1 MGLNY
6 YKVYVGVNSKRG
18 LIAPSKVEY
27 NKKEKRAVNT
37 EYMVENDHSKSK
49 KVEDMMSTQNIM
61 GTTGTVNNEDN
72 NIVIKSSNQTNKN
85 KSVKSLE
92 IRLK

>member
-1 MGLNY
+1 MGLQQ

-18 LIAPSKVEY
+18 LITPSKVEY

-37 EYMVENDHSKSK
+37 EYMVESDHSKSK
-49 KVEDMMSTQNIM
+49 KVEDIMSTQNIM

>member
-1 MGLNY
+1 M
-6 YKVYVGVNSKRG
+6 YVGVNSKRG
-18 LIAPSKVEY
+18 LITPRKVEY

-49 KVEDMMSTQNIM
+49 KVEDIMSTQNIM

>member
-1 MGLNY
+1 MGLKY

-18 LIAPSKVEY
+18 LITPSKVEY

-49 KVEDMMSTQNIM
+49 KVEDIMSTQNIM

-72 NIVIKSSNQTNKN
+72 NIVIKSNNPTNKN
-85 KSVKSLE
+85 KSDKSL
-92 IRLK
+92 

>member
-1 MGLNY
+1 MGLKY

-18 LIAPSKVEY
+18 LITPSKVEY

-37 EYMVENDHSKSK
+37 GYMVENDHSKSK
-49 KVEDMMSTQNIM
+49 KVEDIMSTQNIM

-72 NIVIKSSNQTNKN
+72 NIVIKSNNPTNKN
-85 KSVKSLE
+85 KSDKSL
-92 IRLK
+92 